1 MTAAAAAA
9 SAAAASGVKSSLLD
23 ALVFQTRALF
33 AADDSMQ
40 AATLTEIVAKA
51 PAVAAK
57 IAGLNQ
63 TLDAAAFPPSPL
75 STLMPSSS
83 TMLACLLAL
92 ILYIASWTLLG
103 DRNAGAA
110 DEEDERNNA
119 SFNALT
125 SPKKDR
131 AVRDAEAAAGL
142 QTRPPMVIR
151 VLQSLF
157 GICVLLSQ
165 CVVYVG
171 HVFWNRCLPFRASS
185 VYLRG
190 FTCASMPDD
199 WTVSSERFRSDE

>member
-1 MTAAAAAA
+1 MTAAVAAA
-9 SAAAASGVKSSLLD
+9 SDDVRSSLLD
-23 ALVFQTRALF
+23 ALVFQTRAFF
-33 AADDSMQ
+33 AANSDASMH

-57 IAGLNQ
+57 VAGLNQ
-63 TLDAAAFPPSPL
+63 TLMDAAAFPPSPL
-75 STLMPSSS
+75 STLLPSSS
-83 TMLACLLAL
+83 AMLACVVALL
-92 ILYIASWTLLG
+92 LYIASWTLLG
-103 DRNAGAA
+103 DRSAGAA

-142 QTRPPMVIR
+142 QSRPPMVIR
-151 VLQSLF
+151 LLQSLF
-157 GICVLLSQ
+157 GVCVFLSQ
-165 CVVYVG
+165 CVVYVL
-171 HVFWNRCLPFRASS
+171 HAFWNRCVPWRSSS

-199 WTVSSERFRSDE
+199 WTVSSERFR